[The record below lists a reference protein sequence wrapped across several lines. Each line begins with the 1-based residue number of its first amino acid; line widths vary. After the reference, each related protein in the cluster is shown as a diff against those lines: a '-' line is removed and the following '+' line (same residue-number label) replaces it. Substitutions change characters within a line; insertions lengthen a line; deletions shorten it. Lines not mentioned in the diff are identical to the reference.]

1 MGAGSEVCVGRG
13 VCVGPIVDIAVL
25 STPSGTGVAVAI
37 VATVGRGA
45 CIVEGVATI
54 AVAPAGVYVLFP
66 GEAWLQPSKL
76 RPCKR
81 TAIQKR
87 GFMRPNTAEEAS
99 RLRFVIITAP

>member
-1 MGAGSEVCVGRG
+1 RIVYHVLSFPTRRSSDLVCVGRG

-66 GEAWLQPSKL
+66 GEAWLQPRS
-76 RPCKR
+76 
-81 TAIQKR
+81 
-87 GFMRPNTAEEAS
+87 EEHTYELQS
-99 RLRFVIITAP
+99 RENLV